1 MRSERRQP
9 GMSATASVTSAN
21 ASVVLVHGAAR
32 SSTSNVGYAAQSDPK
47 TFPRERFSL
56 YQPSRTG
63 DATVAARAAAS
74 DGGIVVSL
82 STEHHSEAL
91 LAAAH
96 DAVLVVDDARI
107 FVDANPAAC
116 RLLGLSVAELRGRR
130 FDDFLAPTPDLEGA
144 WRAFLRSGEHRG
156 ELEVVRAN
164 GERRHV
170 EYSATARFMAGRHLA
185 ILRDIAD
192 RKRAEDERVELLH
205 REQLRLRETETLLA
219 VSRALSSTLD
229 PTETMR
235 RVSREIALALGADM
249 VGAYLADATRT
260 RLSPVAGYRVPR
272 DMLDDF
278 RRIPIPMKNHPA
290 IEEAWTHR
298 RAVWTDDMP
307 GDRRVDPEI
316 LRQFPHQSDLF
327 VPIRIKDQPVGGFFV
342 IWWTARRSFTD
353 WEVRLMQGISD
364 LAGIFLENA
373 QLYRQTSEDSRA
385 KDEFLA
391 TLSHELRNPLG
402 AIANAAAA
410 LDRRA
415 AGEEAAARLR
425 QIIHRQTR
433 HLTRL
438 VDDLLD
444 VARAAAGKIALH
456 MQPLDLSEV
465 AASCVGSLRASGRA
479 EALRVSFRAQ
489 SVTVN
494 VDATRLAQIIT
505 NMLDNAVKFT
515 PPGGAIDVDV
525 VREGQKA
532 VLRVRDTGAGI
543 EPEMLPRIFELFAQ
557 AQQPM
562 DRSVGGL
569 GIGLTLSRRLVEM
582 HEGTITAASDGPG
595 RGAEFTVRL
604 PVATAVTPEPS
615 PTLRG
620 PERSRSILVVE
631 DNDDARESLR
641 LLLESLGHRVF
652 AAGDGPEGLALAD
665 RYRPELALI
674 DLGLPGL
681 DGYEV
686 ARALRA
692 SPTSKTMTLI
702 AVTGYGQAEDRQR
715 SKEAGFDAHLV
726 KPVSQTLL
734 SSLIAAP

>member
-1 MRSERRQP
+1 
-9 GMSATASVTSAN
+9 V
-21 ASVVLVHGAAR
+21 
-32 SSTSNVGYAAQSDPK
+32 D
-47 TFPRERFSL
+47 
-56 YQPSRTG
+56 
-63 DATVAARAAAS
+63 
-74 DGGIVVSL
+74 SL
-82 STEHHSEAL
+82 SSEQQSEAL

-96 DAVLVVDDARI
+96 DAVLVVDDART

-130 FDDFLAPTPDLEGA
+130 FDEFLAPTPELETA
-144 WRAFLRSGEHRG
+144 WQAFLRSGEHRG
-156 ELEVVRAN
+156 ELQLIRPD
-164 GERRHV
+164 GESRHV

-192 RKRAEDERVELLH
+192 RKRGEAETSELRE

-249 VGAYLADATRT
+249 VGAYLADAGRT

-272 DMLDDF
+272 DMLDAF
-278 RRIPIPMKNHPA
+278 RRIPIPIKNHPA

-307 GDRRVDPEI
+307 GDPRVDPEI
-316 LRQFPHQSDLF
+316 LKTFPHQSDLF

-342 IWWTARRSFTD
+342 IWWTARRSFTE
-353 WEVRLMQGISD
+353 WEIRLVQGISD

-373 QLYRQTSEDSRA
+373 QLYRQTTDDSRA

-402 AIANAAAA
+402 AIANAVAA

-415 AGEEAAARLR
+415 ADEHAAVRLR
-425 QIIHRQTR
+425 QIIHRQAR
-433 HLTRL
+433 HLARL

-456 MQPLDLSEV
+456 VQPVDLSEV
-465 AASCVGSLRASGRA
+465 AAACVASLRASGRA
-479 EALRVSFRAQ
+479 ERLRVSFRAQ
-489 SVTVN
+489 SVMVSA
-494 VDATRLAQIIT
+494 DATRLAQIIT

-515 PPGGAIDVDV
+515 PAGGAIDVDV

-532 VLRVRDTGAGI
+532 VLRVRDTGVGI

-562 DRSVGGL
+562 DRPVGGL
-569 GIGLTLSRRLVEM
+569 GIGLTLSRRLVEL
-582 HEGTITAASDGPG
+582 HNGTITAASDGPG

-604 PVATAVTPEPS
+604 PVASAVPPEARPGAQPSHPRHRGQRRRPRLAAAAARSLGASCRRGGRRRRGPGAGAGTPPRGGPDRS
-615 PTLRG
+615 GAAGARRLRG
-620 PERSRSILVVE
+620 RAGAPCEPDRQGDYSHRGHGIRSGRRPATVEGGRVRCAPREARVADPAVEPDCRVVI
-631 DNDDARESLR
+631 ARR
-641 LLLESLGHRVF
+641 LGHHQRP
-652 AAGDGPEGLALAD
+652 AGNALAVVAP
-665 RYRPELALI
+665 RC
-674 DLGLPGL
+674 GSLPLSG
-681 DGYEV
+681 
-686 ARALRA
+686 
-692 SPTSKTMTLI
+692 KT
-702 AVTGYGQAEDRQR
+702 
-715 SKEAGFDAHLV
+715 
-726 KPVSQTLL
+726 
-734 SSLIAAP
+734 

>member
-1 MRSERRQP
+1 M
-9 GMSATASVTSAN
+9 
-21 ASVVLVHGAAR
+21 
-32 SSTSNVGYAAQSDPK
+32 SNVGHADITGAKRSRGNV
-47 TFPRERFSL
+47 FV
-56 YQPSRTG
+56 YQPSSRWR
-63 DATVAARAAAS
+63 DDQLRRRAGAS
-74 DGGIVVSL
+74 DGGIVASL
-82 STEHHSEAL
+82 SSQQQSDAL

-130 FDDFLAPTPDLEGA
+130 FDEFLAPTPEIEAA
-144 WRAFLRSGEHRG
+144 WQTFLRTGEHRG
-156 ELEVVRAN
+156 ELEVVRPD

-192 RKRAEDERVELLH
+192 RKRVEDERVDLLQ

-219 VSRALSSTLD
+219 VSRALGSTLD

-249 VGAYLADATRT
+249 VGAYLADAGRT

-272 DMLDDF
+272 DMLDAF
-278 RRIPIPMKNHPA
+278 RRIPIPIKNHPA
-290 IEEAWTHR
+290 IEEAWTLR

-307 GDRRVDPEI
+307 GDRRVDPEV

-327 VPIRIKDQPVGGFFV
+327 VPIRIKDQPMGGFFV
-342 IWWTARRSFTD
+342 IWWTARRSFTE
-353 WEVRLMQGISD
+353 WEVRLVQGISD

-373 QLYRQTSEDSRA
+373 QLYRQTTEDSRA

-402 AIANAAAA
+402 AIANAASA

-415 AGEEAAARLR
+415 GGEEAAARLR

-433 HLTRL
+433 HLSRL

-456 MQPLDLSEV
+456 FQPVDLSEV
-465 AASCVGSLRASGRA
+465 AAGCMASLRASGRA
-479 EALRVSFRAQ
+479 ESLRLSFRAQ
-489 SVTVN
+489 SVMVN
-494 VDATRLAQIIT
+494 ADATRLAQIIT

-515 PPGGAIDVDV
+515 PAGGAIDVDV
-525 VREGQKA
+525 TREGQKA
-532 VLRVRDTGAGI
+532 VLRVRDTGVGI
-543 EPEMLPRIFELFAQ
+543 EPQMLPRIFELFAQ
-557 AQQPM
+557 AQQAM

-582 HEGTITAASDGPG
+582 HEGTITAASDGAG

-604 PVATAVTPEPS
+604 PVAIGVAPAPS
-615 PTLRG
+615 PALRA
-620 PERSRSILVVE
+620 PAHSRRILVVE

-641 LLLESLGHRVF
+641 LLLEGLGHRVL
-652 AAGDGPEGLALAD
+652 ATGDGAEGLALAAAHH
-665 RYRPELALI
+665 PEVALI
-674 DLGLPGL
+674 DIGLPGL

-692 SPTSKTMTLI
+692 TPTGKTMTLI
-702 AVTGYGQAEDRQR
+702 AVTGYGQADDRQR

-726 KPVSQTLL
+726 KPVSQALL

>member
-1 MRSERRQP
+1 M
-9 GMSATASVTSAN
+9 
-21 ASVVLVHGAAR
+21 
-32 SSTSNVGYAAQSDPK
+32 D
-47 TFPRERFSL
+47 
-56 YQPSRTG
+56 
-63 DATVAARAAAS
+63 
-74 DGGIVVSL
+74 SL
-82 STEHHSEAL
+82 SSEQQSEAL

-96 DAVLVVDDARI
+96 DAVLVVDDART

-130 FDDFLAPTPDLEGA
+130 FDEFLAPTPELETA
-144 WRAFLRSGEHRG
+144 WQAFLRSGEHRG
-156 ELEVVRAN
+156 ELQLIRPD
-164 GERRHV
+164 GESRHV

-192 RKRAEDERVELLH
+192 RKRGEAETSELRE

-249 VGAYLADATRT
+249 VGAYLADAGRT

-272 DMLDDF
+272 DMLDAF
-278 RRIPIPMKNHPA
+278 RRIPIPIKNHPA

-307 GDRRVDPEI
+307 GDPRVDPEI
-316 LRQFPHQSDLF
+316 LKTFPHQSDLF

-342 IWWTARRSFTD
+342 IWWTARRSFTE
-353 WEVRLMQGISD
+353 WEIRLVQGISD

-373 QLYRQTSEDSRA
+373 QLYRQTTDDSRA

-402 AIANAAAA
+402 AIANAVAA

-415 AGEEAAARLR
+415 ADEQAAVRLR
-425 QIIHRQTR
+425 QIIHRQAR
-433 HLTRL
+433 HLARL

-456 MQPLDLSEV
+456 VQPVDLSEV
-465 AASCVGSLRASGRA
+465 AAACVTSLRASGRA
-479 EALRVSFRAQ
+479 ERLRVSFRAQ
-489 SVTVN
+489 SVMVSA
-494 VDATRLAQIIT
+494 DATRLAQIIT

-515 PPGGAIDVDV
+515 PAGGAIDVDV

-532 VLRVRDTGAGI
+532 VLRVRDTGVGI

-562 DRSVGGL
+562 DRPVGGL
-569 GIGLTLSRRLVEM
+569 GIGLTLSRRLVEL
-582 HEGTITAASDGPG
+582 HNGTITAASDGPG

-604 PVATAVTPEPS
+604 PVASAVPPEAS
-615 PTLRG
+615 PVVRG
-620 PERSRSILVVE
+620 PERSRRILVIE
-631 DNDDARESLR
+631 DNDDARDSLR
-641 LLLESLGHRVF
+641 LLLEALGHRVV
-652 AAGDGPEGLALAD
+652 AVGDGAEGLALAQAHP
-665 RYRPELALI
+665 PEVALI

-692 SPTSKTMTLI
+692 SPTGKAITLI

-734 SSLIAAP
+734 SSLIAAS